1 MKRFE
6 KAYEEAKR
14 NAGNMEK
21 PLIHGFL
28 GKHIQVKISES
39 LTVEGTL
46 IYYQFGCKSKP
57 HRPHVLILKNDDG
70 FHVLR
75 GNWLSISGGGENSK

>member
-6 KAYEEAKR
+6 KAYEEARQK
-14 NAGNMEK
+14 AEK
-21 PLIHGFL
+21 PLIHSFL
-28 GKHIQVKISES
+28 GKNVQVKISES

-46 IYYQFGCKSKP
+46 IYYQFGCKTKP
-57 HRPHVLILKNDDG
+57 HSPHILILKNKDG

-75 GNWLSISGGGENSK
+75 GNWLSISGGENGRR